1 MWLLLFNP
9 TSGGGKGRRY
19 AEQSLSLMR
28 QRGHEVVEISG
39 LDFRD
44 AEAKFK
50 DAVSAHRDQIK
61 AVIVVGGDGMVH
73 MAIQQLA
80 GSNIPMGLVPAGTG
94 NDFARAL
101 NLNLSEPLSS
111 LKLMLNSDPV
121 KVDLGKVNDRF
132 FADILSTGFDS
143 VVNERANRMRWIKG
157 RMKYNI
163 AILLVL
169 STFKP
174 KSYQFRVDGIEFTT
188 EAMLIAV
195 SNGQSYGGGM
205 KVTPDARIDD
215 GLFDVMLLGPVSKL
229 EFLKVFPKVFSGAHI
244 DHPAVNIMRGQK
256 VAIDSHAV
264 AYADGERIGELPITA
279 EISSGTLLTWR
290 NG

>member
-19 AEQSLSLMR
+19 AEQSLTLMR
-28 QRGHEVVEISG
+28 ERGHEVMEISG
-39 LDFRD
+39 FDFRD

-50 DAVSAHRDQIK
+50 AAVSAYRDQIK

-80 GSNIPMGLVPAGTG
+80 GSNIPMGLVAAGTG

-101 NLNLSEPLSS
+101 NLNLRDPLSS
-111 LKLMLNSDPV
+111 LELMLNNDPV

-174 KSYQFRVDGIEFTT
+174 KSYRFRVDDIEFTT

-205 KVTPDARIDD
+205 KVTPEARIDD

-244 DHPAVNIMRGQK
+244 NHPAVKIIRGQK
-256 VAIDSHAV
+256 VTIDSHAV

-279 EISSGTLLTWR
+279 EISAGTLTTWR
-290 NG
+290 N